1 MRRMRLPSFGSP
13 SPIAPGARI
22 RVFLLA
28 DAACRRIDA
37 APPHQPPLIGSASA
51 AAYHRLAD
59 RLDNGCG
66 HDQSARERLSAI
78 YEAFRQAKVDF
89 VLNAIDDDVEFI
101 SYSPIEVFPFLGHH
115 RGKAAMAE
123 VLKSGYAQFEFIA
136 YQPVFTVCEGDDAAV
151 IIFARFIQRK
161 TGRSISTMIAH
172 FLRFR
177 NGRIVELREFMDSF
191 HTVKQL
197 LGRELDLEEH

>member
-1 MRRMRLPSFGSP
+1 LDRRQRRRIIAG
-13 SPIAPGARI
+13 PIAWTM
-22 RVFLLA
+22 
-28 DAACRRIDA
+28 DA
-37 APPHQPPLIGSASA
+37 GMTE
-51 AAYHRLAD
+51 
-59 RLDNGCG
+59 
-66 HDQSARERLSAI
+66 SARERLSAI

>member
-1 MRRMRLPSFGSP
+1 M
-13 SPIAPGARI
+13 
-22 RVFLLA
+22 
-28 DAACRRIDA
+28 DA
-37 APPHQPPLIGSASA
+37 GMTE
-51 AAYHRLAD
+51 
-59 RLDNGCG
+59 
-66 HDQSARERLSAI
+66 SARERLSAI

-101 SYSPIEVFPFLGHH
+101 NYSPIEVFPFLGHH

-123 VLKSGYAQFEFIA
+123 VLTSGYAQFEFIA

>member
-1 MRRMRLPSFGSP
+1 MIVR
-13 SPIAPGARI
+13 PIARTIGARMTES
-22 RVFLLA
+22 V
-28 DAACRRIDA
+28 
-37 APPHQPPLIGSASA
+37 
-51 AAYHRLAD
+51 
-59 RLDNGCG
+59 
-66 HDQSARERLSAI
+66 RERLNAI
-78 YEAFRQAKVDF
+78 YEAFRQAKIDF
-89 VLNAIDDDVEFI
+89 VLNAFDDDVDFI
-101 SYSPIEVFPFLGHH
+101 SYSPLEVFPFLGHH

-123 VLKSGYAQFEFIA
+123 VLKSGYLQFEFIT

-151 IIFARFIQRK
+151 IIFARFIQRR